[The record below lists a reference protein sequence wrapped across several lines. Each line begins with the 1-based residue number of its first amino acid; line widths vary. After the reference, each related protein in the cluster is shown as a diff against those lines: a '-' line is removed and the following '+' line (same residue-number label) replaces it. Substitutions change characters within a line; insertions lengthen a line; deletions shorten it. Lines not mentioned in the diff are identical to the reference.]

1 MHNTLRILNN
11 FEKNEL
17 ANHLITVGEKIH
29 VAFFEVSVNICLVI
43 FIEKML
49 FLGILK
55 QKFHIINTVTFHHQN
70 YSFLKLLFSIIII
83 FEQVILLYW

>member
-1 MHNTLRILNN
+1 M
-11 FEKNEL
+11 
-17 ANHLITVGEKIH
+17 GEEIH
-29 VAFFEVSVNICLVI
+29 VAFFEVSVNIFLVI

-55 QKFHIINTVTFHHQN
+55 QKFHITNTVIFHHQN
-70 YSFLKLLFSIIII
+70 YSFPKLLFSVIII

>member
-1 MHNTLRILNN
+1 MHNTLRMLKN

-17 ANHLITVGEKIH
+17 ANHLITVGEEIH
-29 VAFFEVSVNICLVI
+29 VAFFEVSVNIFLVI

-55 QKFHIINTVTFHHQN
+55 QKFYIINTVTFHQQN